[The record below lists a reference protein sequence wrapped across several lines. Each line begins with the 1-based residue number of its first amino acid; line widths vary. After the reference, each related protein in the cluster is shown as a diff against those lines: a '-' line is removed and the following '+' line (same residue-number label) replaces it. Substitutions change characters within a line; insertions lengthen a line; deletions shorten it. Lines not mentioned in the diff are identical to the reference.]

1 MQEALF
7 TACLLVT
14 LRPQS
19 LAMTVSKRWT
29 MKGILGFVLAGS
41 LALLAAWVVVQGE
54 PGSAEL
60 HLVNAVTTDGPAGA
74 SKGWLS
80 FFVGP

>member
-1 MQEALF
+1 
-7 TACLLVT
+7 
-14 LRPQS
+14 
-19 LAMTVSKRWT
+19 
-29 MKGILGFVLAGS
+29 MKGILGFLVAGG

-60 HLVNAVTTDGPAGA
+60 HLVKAVTADAKSDMG
-74 SKGWLS
+74 KYWLS